1 MNRDK
6 RIKFFFFFFL
16 RRNPPAKRARFSRAT
31 LFFFFVG
38 YSLPPPLPP
47 RGSLHALPL
56 NNPISRDR
64 VQRCDARALMTL
76 VIDTSRVGC
85 DASIRETHR
94 RVLFSAFPPRSRQLR
109 LPSAGLNKTSPVSS
123 VGNRAQPKYF
133 LSTAFFFYIP
143 PRPGIRFYHR
153 SCNDIYSYF
162 RVYHTTQTE
171 KFVIVNLIR

>member
-162 RVYHTTQTE
+162 RVYHTQTE

>member
-6 RIKFFFFFFL
+6 RIKFFFFFAEESTCEACTFFAC
-16 RRNPPAKRARFSRAT
+16 NT
-31 LFFFFVG
+31 FFFFVG

>member
-1 MNRDK
+1 MHVFRVQH
-6 RIKFFFFFFL
+6 
-16 RRNPPAKRARFSRAT
+16 
-31 LFFFFVG
+31 FFFFVG
-38 YSLPPPLPP
+38 YSPSPFPP

-133 LSTAFFFYIP
+133 LSAAFFFFFFIFP
-143 PRPGIRFYHR
+143 QVGGIRFFHR
-153 SCNDIYSYF
+153 SCDDIYTYF
-162 RVYHTTQTE
+162 RVHHRE
-171 KFVIVNLIR
+171 KFIVIVNLIR